1 MEHDVIVLR
10 QFESI
15 LMITMTFKIL
25 YFMRLIGEMAP
36 LIDIMFIILR
46 DIKWFFVI
54 YMIAEFAFMCS
65 FYSIG
70 RNQEDIINATE
81 GSKE

>member
-1 MEHDVIVLR
+1 MIVIR
-10 QFESI
+10 QFEAV
-15 LMITMTFKIL
+15 LMIAMTLKIL
-25 YFMRLIGEMAP
+25 YFMRLVRKMAP

-54 YMIAEFAFMCS
+54 YMICEFSFMCS

-70 RNQEDIINATE
+70 RN
-81 GSKE
+81 